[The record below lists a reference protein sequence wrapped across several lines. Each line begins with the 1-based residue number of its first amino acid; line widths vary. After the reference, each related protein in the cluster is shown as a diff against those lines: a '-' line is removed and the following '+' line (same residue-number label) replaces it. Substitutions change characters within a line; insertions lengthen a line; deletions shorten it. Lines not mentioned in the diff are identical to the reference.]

1 MHKNAVE
8 VHFLAV
14 SNANFDIFA
23 KGLAKRKPNKTQKR
37 TLYKKGK
44 TLKIFDVIVIGA
56 GHAGC
61 EAGLAT
67 ARLGCSTMVLATNL
81 DTVAFLACNPSI
93 GGTAKGQIV
102 KEIDALGG
110 EMAVNAD
117 KSLLQMRMLNRG
129 KGPAVYSPR
138 AQVDKNLYHANM
150 KQTLENTPNLFLRQ
164 GEAAS
169 ILPTP
174 DGQFQVT
181 TAVNLTY
188 TCKAVVLCCGVYL
201 NSRTIVGQCVK
212 NSGPNGF
219 MNAQLLSDSLK
230 NLGFTVRRFK
240 TGTPAR
246 IKMQTIDLSKT
257 VEQCG
262 EADVAPFSF
271 LTESIPAT
279 KRNCYLTYST
289 AETKRIILENKHLA
303 PLYNGS
309 INGVGP
315 RYCPSIEDKVV
326 RFSDKERHQIF
337 LEPEASDT
345 CEFYVQGAST
355 SMPACVQEQIYHSI
369 EGLENAEIMR
379 DAYAIEYDCIDATQ
393 LDATLMAKHLPGM
406 FFAGQING
414 TSGYEEAAAQGIVA
428 GINAERYVHGKTPVV
443 FTRDNSYIG
452 VLVDDITTKETFE
465 PYRMMTSRAEH
476 RLVLRQD
483 NADLRLTETGREI
496 GLVSDQRYEKFLC
509 RKQQLQQAFSQLK
522 TVVSPKVYKHLFE
535 NKGESVANVGLT
547 LDEMLRRTNVCAKD
561 VQTLGYLQGFSDD
574 VLYQVEVECKYKGYI
589 EKEKEAIEQAR
600 KLENKPL
607 PKDLDYNQ
615 IDGLRLEAR
624 QKLQKIRPQNL
635 GQAGRISGV
644 SPADV
649 QILIV
654 YLAQRKHD

>member
-1 MHKNAVE
+1 MK
-8 VHFLAV
+8 
-14 SNANFDIFA
+14 D
-23 KGLAKRKPNKTQKR
+23 
-37 TLYKKGK
+37 
-44 TLKIFDVIVIGA
+44 FDVIVVGA

-67 ARLGCSTMVLATNL
+67 ARLGCSTLVLATNL

-110 EMAVNAD
+110 EMALNAD

-138 AQVDKNLYHANM
+138 AQVDKNQYHANM
-150 KQTLENTPNLFLRQ
+150 KRTLESTPNLYLRQ

-169 ILPTP
+169 IQKLPN
-174 DGQFQVT
+174 GKFQVT
-181 TAVNLTY
+181 TAVDLSY
-188 TCKAVVLCCGVYL
+188 TCSAVILCCGVYL
-201 NSRTIVGQCVK
+201 NSRTIVGKCVK

-219 MNAQLLSDSLK
+219 MNAQLLTQSLVDW
-230 NLGFTVRRFK
+230 GFAVRRFK

-246 IKMQTIDLSKT
+246 VKMQTINLEQT
-257 VEQCG
+257 VKQSG
-262 EADVAPFSF
+262 ETDVTPFSY
-271 LTESIPAT
+271 LTDFIPST

-337 LEPEASDT
+337 LEPESADT

-355 SMPACVQEQIYHSI
+355 SMPAEVQEQIYHSI
-369 EGLENAEIMR
+369 EGLENVEIMR

-393 LDATLMAKHLPGM
+393 LDATLMAKHVEGM

-428 GINAERYVHGKTPVV
+428 GINAERYVHGKQPVT
-443 FTRDNSYIG
+443 FPRDNSYIG
-452 VLVDDITTKETFE
+452 VLVDDITTKETTE

-483 NADLRLTETGREI
+483 NADLRLTEIGKQI
-496 GLVSDQRYEKFLC
+496 GLVTEERYQKFLQ
-509 RKQQLQQAFSQLK
+509 RKTLIEQALASLK
-522 TVVSPKVYKHLFE
+522 TVVSPKIYGELFQS
-535 NKGESVANVGLT
+535 KGEPVTNAGLT
-547 LDEMLRRTNVCAKD
+547 LEETLRRPNIFAKD
-561 VQTLGYLQGFSDD
+561 LQTLGYLQNLPDD
-574 VLYQVEVECKYKGYI
+574 VLYQVEVECKYKGYVQ
-589 EKEKEAIEQAR
+589 KEKEAIEQAR
-600 KLENKPL
+600 KLENKLL
-607 PKDLDYNQ
+607 PTDIDYEK
-615 IDGLRLEAR
+615 IDGLRIEAR

-654 YLAQRKHD
+654 YLAQHQSGK

>member
-1 MHKNAVE
+1 MK
-8 VHFLAV
+8 
-14 SNANFDIFA
+14 D
-23 KGLAKRKPNKTQKR
+23 
-37 TLYKKGK
+37 
-44 TLKIFDVIVIGA
+44 FDVIVVGA

-61 EAGLAT
+61 EAALAA
-67 ARLGCSTMVLATNL
+67 ARLGCKTLVLATNL

-138 AQVDKNLYHANM
+138 AQVDKNLYHACM
-150 KQTLENTPNLFLRQ
+150 KQTLESTPNLTLRQ

-169 ILPTP
+169 IEQTA
-174 DGQFQVT
+174 DGRFSVT
-181 TAVNLTY
+181 TAVDLCY
-188 TCKAVVLCCGVYL
+188 TCSAVVLCCGVYL
-201 NSRTIVGQCVK
+201 NSRTIVGKCVK

-219 MNAQLLSDSLK
+219 MNAQLLTESLVK
-230 NLGFTVRRFK
+230 LGFTVRRFK

-246 IKMQTIDLSKT
+246 VKLQSLDLAKT

-262 EADVAPFSF
+262 EEDVAPFSY

-326 RFSDKERHQIF
+326 RFADKERHQIF
-337 LEPEASDT
+337 LEPESSDT

-355 SMPACVQEQIYHSI
+355 SMPAAIQEQIYHSI
-369 EGLENAEIMR
+369 EGLENVEIMR

-393 LDATLMAKHLPGM
+393 LDATLMAKHLAGV

-428 GINAERYVHGKTPVV
+428 GINAERYVHGKTPII
-443 FTRDNSYIG
+443 FPRDNSYIG

-483 NADLRLTETGREI
+483 NADLRLTEQGRQI
-496 GLVSDQRYEKFLC
+496 GLVSDERYEKFSK
-509 RKQQLQQAFSQLK
+509 RKQLIEQALSELK
-522 TVVSPKVYKHLFE
+522 TMVSPKIYRELFE
-535 NKGESVANVGLT
+535 KKGEPVTNAGLT
-547 LDEMLRRTNVCAKD
+547 LEETLRRPNIFAKD
-561 VQTLGYLQGFSDD
+561 LQTLGYLQNLPED
-574 VLYQVEVECKYKGYI
+574 VLYQVEVECKYKGYV
-589 EKEKEAIEQAR
+589 EKEREAIEQAR
-600 KLENKPL
+600 KLENKLL
-607 PKDLDYNQ
+607 PADLDYEK
-615 IDGLRLEAR
+615 IDGLRIEAR
-624 QKLQKIRPQNL
+624 QKLQKIRPKNL

-654 YLAQRKHD
+654 YLAQHKGEK

>member
-1 MHKNAVE
+1 MK
-8 VHFLAV
+8 
-14 SNANFDIFA
+14 D
-23 KGLAKRKPNKTQKR
+23 
-37 TLYKKGK
+37 
-44 TLKIFDVIVIGA
+44 FDVIVVGA

-67 ARLGCSTMVLATNL
+67 ARLGCNTLVLATNL

-110 EMAVNAD
+110 EMALNAD

-138 AQVDKNLYHANM
+138 AQVDKNQYHANM
-150 KQTLENTPNLFLRQ
+150 KRTLESTPNLYLRQ

-169 ILPTP
+169 IQKLSN
-174 DGQFQVT
+174 GKFQLT
-181 TAVNLTY
+181 TAVDLSY
-188 TCKAVVLCCGVYL
+188 TCSAVILCCGVYL
-201 NSRTIVGQCVK
+201 NSRTIVGKCVK

-219 MNAQLLSDSLK
+219 MNAQLLTQSLVD
-230 NLGFTVRRFK
+230 LGFAVRRFK

-246 IKMQTIDLSKT
+246 VKMQTINLEQT
-257 VEQCG
+257 VKQSG
-262 EADVAPFSF
+262 ETDVTPFSY
-271 LTESIPAT
+271 LTDSIPST

-337 LEPEASDT
+337 LEPESADT

-355 SMPACVQEQIYHSI
+355 SMPAEVQEQIYHSI
-369 EGLENAEIMR
+369 EGLENVEIMR

-393 LDATLMAKHLPGM
+393 LDASLMAKHVEGM

-428 GINAERYVHGKTPVV
+428 GINAERYVHGKQPVT
-443 FTRDNSYIG
+443 FPRDNSYIG
-452 VLVDDITTKETFE
+452 VLVDDITTKETTE

-483 NADLRLTETGREI
+483 NADLRLTEIGKQI
-496 GLVSDQRYEKFLC
+496 GLVTEERYQKFLQ
-509 RKQQLQQAFSQLK
+509 RKTLIKQALASLK
-522 TVVSPKVYKHLFE
+522 TVVSPKIYGELFQS
-535 NKGESVANVGLT
+535 KGEPVTNAGLT
-547 LDEMLRRTNVCAKD
+547 LEETLRRPNIFAKD
-561 VQTLGYLQGFSDD
+561 LQTLGYLQNLPED
-574 VLYQVEVECKYKGYI
+574 VLYQVEVECKYKGYVQ
-589 EKEKEAIEQAR
+589 KEKEAIEQAR
-600 KLENKPL
+600 KLENKLL
-607 PKDLDYNQ
+607 PADIDYEK
-615 IDGLRLEAR
+615 IDGLRIEAR

-654 YLAQRKHD
+654 YFAQHQSGK